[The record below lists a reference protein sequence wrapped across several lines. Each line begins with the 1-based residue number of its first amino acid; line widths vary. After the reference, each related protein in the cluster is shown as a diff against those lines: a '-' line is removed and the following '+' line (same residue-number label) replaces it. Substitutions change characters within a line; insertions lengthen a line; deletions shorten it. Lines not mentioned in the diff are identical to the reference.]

1 CPGRGGNQLHHL
13 AGLRPH
19 AVGIQLDLRADSQKT
34 KYLICQLADR
44 DTGSGPQVHNL
55 PHSFFGAGSK
65 QESVYRVGDE
75 IQVADRLQAAQ
86 SYGSACHRLRHNR
99 RYDRAR
105 GLTWTE
111 GVEWPDRNDRQTEG
125 GIEAL
130 GDLIGSYLRSRIRG
144 LGLKRVLLV
153 NWNV

>member
-1 CPGRGGNQLHHL
+1 
-13 AGLRPH
+13 
-19 AVGIQLDLRADSQKT
+19 
-34 KYLICQLADR
+34 
-44 DTGSGPQVHNL
+44 QVHNL

-86 SYGSACHRLRHNR
+86 PYRSGCHRLRHNR

-111 GVEWPDRNDRQTEG
+111 GVEWPDRYDRQTEG

-130 GDLIGSYLRSRIRG
+130 SDLIGSYFRSRIRG
-144 LGLKRVLLV
+144 LGLKRVFLV
-153 NWNV
+153 NWNVSCRSIDLARGRVHHTPHTRIQGRLKHV